1 MLRRYLRLSCH
12 AALLFAAAGASLVH
26 AHHPMDYAL
35 PATALEGF
43 LSGIGHPVIGIDHLL
58 FIAGAGVLAAF
69 FDRGWFLPLLFVVA
83 SVFSAGVRYFGADLG
98 LGELPVAG
106 TLVVLGAMML
116 APRLPRE
123 GVIALLFLAAGT
135 LHGHALGEA
144 VVGAERT
151 PLVAYLFGLTV
162 IQCAIGLAA
171 WRIAAWAAARHPKL
185 PVRQLTGAVAGIA
198 GLVFAGLVL
207 MG

>member
-1 MLRRYLRLSCH
+1 MLSRFLRLSCH
-12 AALLFAAAGASLVH
+12 AALLFAVGVSLAH

-116 APRLPRE
+116 APQLPRE

-162 IQCAIGLAA
+162 IQCVIALVAWRAAA
-171 WRIAAWAAARHPKL
+171 WLAVRHPRVPL
-185 PVRQLTGAVAGIA
+185 RQLTGAVAGIA
-198 GLVFAGLVL
+198 GLVFSGMVL